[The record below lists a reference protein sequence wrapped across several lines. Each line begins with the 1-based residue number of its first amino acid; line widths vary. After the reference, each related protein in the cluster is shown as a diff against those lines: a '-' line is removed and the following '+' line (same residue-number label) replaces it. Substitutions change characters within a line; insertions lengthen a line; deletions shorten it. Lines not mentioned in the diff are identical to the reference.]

1 MTVTTSRVPFWFH
14 VIDERF
20 DAYYLNLRTELSNVA
35 EVLKFISSKGL
46 ENINLTI
53 LNSHLEQKIFKKEKI
68 IFDYFIH
75 KISLIIKRLFK
86 HYDADTNVDI
96 EILMLMFKALKL
108 KYVITLNIFKSF
120 PEFLAGTLLEGY
132 FWVIIKGEGKRSTET
147 SWQKLSLTVSKPSQL
162 MNCNLGKV
170 PKIQLEK
177 RLL

>member
-20 DAYYLNLRTELSNVA
+20 DAYYLNLRTEVSNVA

-96 EILMLMFKALKL
+96 EILMLMFKALKFI
-108 KYVITLNIFKSF
+108 YVITLNIFKSF

-132 FWVIIKGEGKRSTET
+132 FWGNVKGERERSMET
-147 SWQKLSLTVSKPSQL
+147 SWQKVSFNMSKPSQL
-162 MNCNLGKV
+162 MNCNWGKV

-177 RLL
+177 KLL